1 MKIET
6 IEKFKG
12 STWCVIFDDESRIYI
27 NAEVMS
33 EYNLKQ
39 GMSLPQNAVD
49 EIVYANDKR
58 RARERALYL
67 LSVRDHSFTE
77 LYKKLERNYDE
88 SICLDV
94 CNSLASKKIIDD
106 IRYAERLARQLFEV
120 KKAGKYKVRQ
130 EMRMKGL
137 SDELIE
143 DAIEKYEDCSS
154 DLLKELVD
162 KKYARYL
169 TDEKGIRKV
178 KSALVRQGYSFSE
191 IKNVLETYDYEDEDF
206 QE

>member
-1 MKIET
+1 MKIDT

-27 NAEVMS
+27 NAEVLS

-39 GMSLPQNAVD
+39 GMNLPQNAVD

-88 SICLDV
+88 QICLDV
-94 CNSLASKKIIDD
+94 CNFLASKKIIDD
-106 IRYAERLARQLFEV
+106 RRYAERLARQLFEV

-143 DAIEKYEDCSS
+143 EAIEKYEDCSS
-154 DLLKELVD
+154 DLLKELVE

-169 TDEKGIRKV
+169 TDEKGVRKV
-178 KSALVRQGYSFSE
+178 KSALVRQGYTFSE
-191 IKNVLETYDYEDEDF
+191 IKNVLDTYDYEDEDF
-206 QE
+206 